1 MPHNHPTSPSL
12 IIETTIEFYG
22 RTLPAAEEN
31 HQVYI
36 SLPTLC
42 QALNLSPAAEMRR
55 VKSTVALAEGLRPFA
70 LRGPGKQT
78 HLRACLRTD
87 LVPGWLIGIQ
97 SGRIQDPA
105 LREKLVIYQ
114 REACQV
120 AGQVFGPDAE
130 DNSLIFDLASIKQ
143 RLDHIAQRVEAIQ
156 QLLATAG
163 QSA

>member
-36 SLPTLC
+36 SLPALC
-42 QALNLSPAAEMRR
+42 RALNLSPAAEMRR

-70 LRGPGKQT
+70 LRGPR
-78 HLRACLRTD
+78 LRACLRAD
-87 LVPGWLIGIQ
+87 LVPGWLIGIHCD
-97 SGRIQDPA
+97 RIQDPT
-105 LREKLVIYQ
+105 LREKLVTYQ
-114 REACQV
+114 REACQMT
-120 AGQVFGPDAE
+120 GQVFGPDPAG
-130 DNSLIFDLASIKQ
+130 NSLIFDLAPIKQ

-156 QLLATAG
+156 QLLAQAG